1 MIRRIYH
8 DGPKIS
14 IRPERTADLMN
25 KIEKK
30 EYLFSNDTGDA
41 VLTIYEVFPG
51 VRLVYNSVHMDRL
64 DMGGLRKEI

>member
-1 MIRRIYH
+1 
-8 DGPKIS
+8 
-14 IRPERTADLMN
+14 MN

-51 VRLVYNSVHMDRL
+51 VRLVYNSVHMTGL
-64 DMGGLRKEI
+64 IWGVLRKEI